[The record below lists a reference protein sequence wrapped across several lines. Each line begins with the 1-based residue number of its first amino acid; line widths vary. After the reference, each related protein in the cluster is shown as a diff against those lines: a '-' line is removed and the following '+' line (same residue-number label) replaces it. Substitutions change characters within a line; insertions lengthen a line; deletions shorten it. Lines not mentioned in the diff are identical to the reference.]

1 MANTFEQDLEVG
13 RYFSIPADEI
23 EEAASRSSGPGGQHV
38 NKSNTRVSL
47 RWNVTRS
54 TVPTPSQRARLLERL
69 RVRLTRDGDLIV
81 HAGRMRSRARNRD
94 DARAR
99 MVELLCEALLEN
111 AERRQTRPSRNS
123 KMRVK
128 KAKSIRGEIKRGR
141 GRVSR
146 DDQ

>member
-1 MANTFEQDLEVG
+1 
-13 RYFSIPADEI
+13 
-23 EEAASRSSGPGGQHV
+23 
-38 NKSNTRVSL
+38 
-47 RWNVTRS
+47 
-54 TVPTPSQRARLLERL
+54 
-69 RVRLTRDGDLIV
+69 
-81 HAGRMRSRARNRD
+81 MRSRARNRD

-123 KMRVK
+123 KLRVK
-128 KAKSIRGEIKRGR
+128 KTKSIRGEIKRGR